1 MLVDGIAYEL
11 NWKEF
16 TIGSS
21 FFIPCLGVTA
31 AKERIERKMARLGF
45 AVIVKVVVEDNIR
58 GLRVWRKKK

>member
-1 MLVDGIAYEL
+1 MRIDGVSYEL
-11 NWKEF
+11 DWQEF

-21 FFIPCLGVTA
+21 FFVPCVGVTA

-45 AVIVKVVVEDNIR
+45 AVIVKIVVEDGVR

>member
-1 MLVDGIAYEL
+1 MD
-11 NWKEF
+11 WQEF

-21 FFIPCLGVTA
+21 FFVPCVGVTA

>member
-1 MLVDGIAYEL
+1 MQIDGITYEL
-11 NWKEF
+11 DWQGF
-16 TIGSS
+16 TVGSS
-21 FFIPCLGVTA
+21 FFIPCVSVTA